1 MAEIVSTRKSL
12 VHWILT
18 IGIPCLIL
26 LLPVN
31 GTFTSDDARRD
42 NSPAS
47 GEITPPKTLLHICQ
61 QNYKMKG
68 EGISPALSV

>member
-31 GTFTSDDARRD
+31 GTFTSDLKIFMA
-42 NSPAS
+42 
-47 GEITPPKTLLHICQ
+47 ITVAAILFFVFEQVNGTVVTILLPIA
-61 QNYKMKG
+61 YVLILK
-68 EGISPALSV
+68 

>member
-31 GTFTSDDARRD
+31 GTFTSDLKIFMA
-42 NSPAS
+42 
-47 GEITPPKTLLHICQ
+47 ITVAAILFF
-61 QNYKMKG
+61 
-68 EGISPALSV
+68 VF